1 MNENI
6 IQNFRNLILFYQN
19 NINDDPK
26 TKKTIGF
33 KIRNFRKVISII
45 ESYDKNIEAG
55 TDLVNVKGIGEGTIN
70 RINQIIQNGVLDE
83 LKDTVLDKTDTT
95 LEDLQRITGIGPA
108 NAKKLLKNNITLELI
123 LKTYEDD
130 PKDEFFENFT
140 HHQMVGIKYFH
151 DIESRIPFKEISQIE
166 NYLKK
171 HLSKID
177 TDLDSKICGS
187 YRRKKNTSGDIDI
200 LLTHKDIIKSGDLED
215 QDYLCQLITILKK
228 DKFIID
234 DLTYNGNTK
243 YMGMCRFQDNPGRR
257 IDIRLV
263 PLESYGSALLYFTG
277 SGDFNKNMRTY
288 ALTKDYTINEYGI
301 FKLKKDSKTKK
312 KVKGLKIKTMTEED
326 IFKVLNLE
334 YVEPEN
340 RLPIYKF

>member
-33 KIRNFRKVISII
+33 KIRNFRKVVLIL
-45 ESYDKNIEAG
+45 ESYDKKIEAG

-70 RINQIIQNGVLDE
+70 RINQIIENGVLDE
-83 LKDTVLDKTDTT
+83 LKDTVLDKTDTS

-123 LKTYEDD
+123 LKTYEED

-166 NYLKK
+166 KYLKK

-228 DKFIID
+228 DKFIVD

-243 YMGMCRFQDNPGRR
+243 YMGMCRFKDNPGRR

-301 FKLKKDSKTKK
+301 FKLRKDSKTGK
-312 KVKGLKIKTMTEED
+312 KVKGLKMKTMTEED
-326 IFKVLNLE
+326 IFKVLDLE

-340 RLPIYKF
+340 RLPTYKF